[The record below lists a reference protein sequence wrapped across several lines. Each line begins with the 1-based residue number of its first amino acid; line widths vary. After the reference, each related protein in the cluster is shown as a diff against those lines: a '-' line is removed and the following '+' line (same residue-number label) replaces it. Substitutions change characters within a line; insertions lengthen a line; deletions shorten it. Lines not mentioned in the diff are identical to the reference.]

1 VRSSEWMMMVGG
13 VIIALL
19 GIAAGLGV
27 FLDHTGGK
35 YWFYW
40 IAPLLMIGLGG
51 MLINL
56 SVGYYRKVGRLE
68 MKGRPRSD

>member
-1 VRSSEWMMMVGG
+1 MRPSEWMMMVGG
-13 VIIALL
+13 VIIALA

-27 FLDHTGGK
+27 LLDHSGGK

-51 MLINL
+51 MMVNL
-56 SVGYYRKVGRLE
+56 SFGYYRKVGRLA

>member
-1 VRSSEWMMMVGG
+1 MRPSEWMMMVGG

-19 GIAAGLGV
+19 GIAAGVGV
-27 FLDHTGGK
+27 FLNDSGGK

-51 MLINL
+51 IFIALTA
-56 SVGYYRKVGRLE
+56 GYYMKVGRLE